1 MGCLSTEPSRE
12 TVRGR
17 SMASSDV
24 YERERKREREC
35 VDVGRDVK
43 SWYCWRGDDE

>member
-1 MGCLSTEPSRE
+1 MGCLSTDPSRE

-17 SMASSDV
+17 SIASSDV
-24 YERERKREREC
+24 YERGSEF

-43 SWYCWRGDDE
+43 S